1 MAEFS
6 IIRQYFQSLT
16 SQSLASQS
24 LTSPHTQDVGIG
36 DDCAVT
42 SLPQDMQLVSCVDTL
57 VAGRHFPLD
66 TSAHAIG
73 WKSVAVNLSDLAAM
87 GATAHSIL
95 LALSL
100 PNIED
105 AWLAEFSRGVAECC
119 KTYNVQLIGGD
130 TTQSPTLSIS
140 ITALGWIKTGQAIL
154 RSGAQVGDLIVVSGE
169 IGSAAYALRHPNSI
183 LQATLD
189 YPKPQLE
196 LGQSLVSFASSM
208 IDISDGLAQ
217 DLGHILHA
225 SQVGAR
231 LQLDQIPIADE
242 LAQLSVEQRFADVLA
257 GGDDYQLCFTIS
269 LDKFQRWQA
278 QHAENYVTPIT
289 VIGQIHQDMASHY
302 FYQNQKFTPKKSGYQ
317 HFA

>member
-16 SQSLASQS
+16 SQSLASTAS
-24 LTSPHTQDVGIG
+24 ADVGIG

-42 SLPQDMQLVSCVDTL
+42 TPPQGMQLVSCVDTL

-100 PNIED
+100 PKIED
-105 AWLAEFSRGVAECC
+105 AWLTEFSRGIAECC
-119 KTYNVQLIGGD
+119 KAYNVQLIGGD
-130 TTQSPTLSIS
+130 TTQSQTLTVS
-140 ITALGWIKTGQAIL
+140 ITALGWIQTGQAIL

-169 IGSAAYALRHPNSI
+169 IGSAAYALRHPNST

-189 YPKPQLE
+189 YPQPQLA
-196 LGQSLVSFASSM
+196 LGQSLVGFASSM

-217 DLGHILHA
+217 DLGHILSA
-225 SQVGAR
+225 SQVGAEI
-231 LQLDQIPIADE
+231 QVAQIPVADE
-242 LAQLSVEQRFADVLA
+242 LAQLTVEQHFNDVLA

-269 LDKFQRWQA
+269 PDHFQRWQA
-278 QHAENYVTPIT
+278 QYAQSGVTPVT
-289 VIGQIHQDMASHY
+289 VIGQIQQEMACHY
-302 FYQNQKFTPKKSGYQ
+302 FYQNQKITPKKSGYQ

>member
-16 SQSLASQS
+16 SQSLASTAS
-24 LTSPHTQDVGIG
+24 ADVGIG
-36 DDCAVT
+36 DDCAVST
-42 SLPQDMQLVSCVDTL
+42 VPQDMQLVSCVDTL
-57 VAGRHFPLD
+57 VAGRHFSLN

-119 KTYNVQLIGGD
+119 KVYNVQLIGGD
-130 TTQSPTLSIS
+130 TTQSPTLTIS

-154 RSGAQVGDLIVVSGE
+154 RSGAQVDDLIVVSGK
-169 IGSAAYALRHPNSI
+169 IGSAAYALRHPNSA

-196 LGQSLVSFASSM
+196 LGQSLVGFASSM

-217 DLGHILHA
+217 DLGHILSA
-225 SQVGAR
+225 SQVGATI
-231 LQLDQIPIADE
+231 QLEQIPIADE
-242 LAQLSVEQRFADVLA
+242 LAQLSVEQRFTDVLA

-269 LDKFQRWQA
+269 PEKFQRWQA
-278 QHAENYVTPIT
+278 QYAQNAMTPVT
-289 VIGQIHQDMASHY
+289 VIGQIQQEMACNY
-302 FYQNQKFTPKKSGYQ
+302 FYQKQKFTSEKSGYQ

>member
-16 SQSLASQS
+16 SQSL
-24 LTSPHTQDVGIG
+24 TSPHAQDVGIG

-42 SLPQDMQLVSCVDTL
+42 TPPQGMQLVSCVDTL
-57 VAGRHFPLD
+57 VAGRHFPLN

-100 PNIED
+100 PKIED
-105 AWLAEFSRGVAECC
+105 DWLAEFSRGVAECC

-130 TTQSPTLSIS
+130 TTQSPTLTVS
-140 ITALGWIKTGQAIL
+140 ITALGWIKTAQAIL

-169 IGSAAYALRHPNSI
+169 IGSAAYALRHPNSA

-189 YPKPQLE
+189 YPQPQLA
-196 LGQSLVSFASSM
+196 LGQSLVGFASSM

-217 DLGHILHA
+217 DLGHILSA
-225 SQVGAR
+225 S
-231 LQLDQIPIADE
+231 
-242 LAQLSVEQRFADVLA
+242 
-257 GGDDYQLCFTIS
+257 
-269 LDKFQRWQA
+269 
-278 QHAENYVTPIT
+278 N
-289 VIGQIHQDMASHY
+289 
-302 FYQNQKFTPKKSGYQ
+302 
-317 HFA
+317 

>member
-16 SQSLASQS
+16 SQSL
-24 LTSPHTQDVGIG
+24 TSPHAQDVGIG

-42 SLPQDMQLVSCVDTL
+42 TPPQGMQLVSCVDTL
-57 VAGRHFPLD
+57 VAGRHFPLN

-100 PNIED
+100 PKIED
-105 AWLAEFSRGVAECC
+105 DWLAEFSRGVADCC

-130 TTQSPTLSIS
+130 TTQSPTLTIS
-140 ITALGWIKTGQAIL
+140 ITALGWIKTAQAIL
-154 RSGAQVGDLIVVSGE
+154 RSGAKVGDLIVVSGE
-169 IGSAAYALRHPNSI
+169 IGSAAYALRHPSSA

-189 YPKPQLE
+189 YPQPQLA
-196 LGQSLVSFASSM
+196 LGHSLVGFASSM

-217 DLGHILHA
+217 DLGHILSA
-225 SQVGAR
+225 SQLGAVIR
-231 LQLDQIPIADE
+231 LDQMPIADE
-242 LAQLSVEQRFADVLA
+242 LAQLTVEQRFNDVLA

-269 LDKFQRWQA
+269 PDHFQRWQA
-278 QHAENYVTPIT
+278 QSAQSGVPPVT
-289 VIGQIHQDMASHY
+289 VIGQIQQEMACHY
-302 FYQNQKFTPKKSGYQ
+302 LYQNQKFTPKKTGYQ

>member
-16 SQSLASQS
+16 SQP
-24 LTSPHTQDVGIG
+24 LTSQHAQDVGIG
-36 DDCAVT
+36 DDCAVST
-42 SLPQDMQLVSCVDTL
+42 VPQEMQLVSCVDTL

-87 GATAHSIL
+87 GAEAHSIL

-100 PNIED
+100 PKIED
-105 AWLAEFSRGVAECC
+105 AWLAEFSRGVADCC
-119 KTYNVQLIGGD
+119 KIYNVQLIGGD
-130 TTQSPTLSIS
+130 TTQSPSLTIS
-140 ITALGWIKTGQAIL
+140 ITALGWIQTGQAIL

-169 IGSAAYALRHPNSI
+169 IGSAAYALRHPNST

-189 YPKPQLE
+189 YPQPQLA
-196 LGQSLVSFASSM
+196 LGQSLVGFASSM

-217 DLGHILHA
+217 DLGHILSA
-225 SQVGAR
+225 SQVGAEI
-231 LQLDQIPIADE
+231 QVAQIPVADE
-242 LAQLSVEQRFADVLA
+242 LAQLTVEQRFNDVLA

-269 LDKFQRWQA
+269 PDHFQRWQA
-278 QHAENYVTPIT
+278 QYAQSGVTPVT
-289 VIGQIHQDMASHY
+289 VIGQIQQEMACHY
-302 FYQNQKFTPKKSGYQ
+302 LYQNQKFTPIKTGYQ

>member
-16 SQSLASQS
+16 SQSLTSQ
-24 LTSPHTQDVGIG
+24 HAQDVGIG
-36 DDCAVT
+36 DDCAVST
-42 SLPQDMQLVSCVDTL
+42 VPQEMQLVSCVDTL

-87 GATAHSIL
+87 GAEAHSIL

-100 PNIED
+100 PKIED
-105 AWLAEFSRGVAECC
+105 AWLAEFSRGVADCC
-119 KTYNVQLIGGD
+119 KIYNVQLIGGD
-130 TTQSPTLSIS
+130 TTQSPTLTVS
-140 ITALGWIKTGQAIL
+140 ITALGWIKTAQAIL

-169 IGSAAYALRHPNSI
+169 IGSAAYALRHPNSA

-189 YPKPQLE
+189 YPQPQLA
-196 LGQSLVSFASSM
+196 LGQSLVGFASSM

-225 SQVGAR
+225 SQVGAEI
-231 LQLDQIPIADE
+231 QVAQIPVANE
-242 LAQLSVEQRFADVLA
+242 LAQLTAEQCFADVLA

-269 LDKFQRWQA
+269 PDHFERWQA
-278 QHAENYVTPIT
+278 QHAKNCVTPVT
-289 VIGQIHQDMASHY
+289 VIGQIQQDIACHY

>member
-16 SQSLASQS
+16 SQSL
-24 LTSPHTQDVGIG
+24 TSPHAQDVGIG

-42 SLPQDMQLVSCVDTL
+42 TPPQGMQLVSCVDTL
-57 VAGRHFPLD
+57 VAGRHFPLN

-100 PNIED
+100 PKIED
-105 AWLAEFSRGVAECC
+105 DWLAEFSRGVAECC

-130 TTQSPTLSIS
+130 TTQSPTLTVS
-140 ITALGWIKTGQAIL
+140 ITALGWIKTAQAIL

-169 IGSAAYALRHPNSI
+169 IGSAAYALRHPNSA

-189 YPKPQLE
+189 YPQPQLA
-196 LGQSLVSFASSM
+196 LGQSLVGFASSM

-225 SQVGAR
+225 SQVGAEI
-231 LQLDQIPIADE
+231 QVAQIPVANE
-242 LAQLSVEQRFADVLA
+242 LAQLTAEQCFADVLA

-269 LDKFQRWQA
+269 PDHFQRWQTQSA
-278 QHAENYVTPIT
+278 QSSVTPVT
-289 VIGQIHQDMASHY
+289 VIGQIQQDIACHY

>member
-16 SQSLASQS
+16 SQSL
-24 LTSPHTQDVGIG
+24 TSPHAQDVGIG
-36 DDCAVT
+36 DDCAVST
-42 SLPQDMQLVSCVDTL
+42 VPQEMQLVSCVDTL

-87 GATAHSIL
+87 GAEAHSIL

-100 PNIED
+100 PKIED
-105 AWLAEFSRGVAECC
+105 AWLAEFSRGVADCC
-119 KTYNVQLIGGD
+119 KIYNVQLIGGD
-130 TTQSPTLSIS
+130 TTQSPSLTIS

-154 RSGAQVGDLIVVSGE
+154 RSGAKVGDLIVVSGE
-169 IGSAAYALRHPNSI
+169 IGSAAYALRHPSSA

-189 YPKPQLE
+189 YPQPQLA
-196 LGQSLVSFASSM
+196 LGHSLVGFASSM

-217 DLGHILHA
+217 DLGHILSA
-225 SQVGAR
+225 SQLGAVIR
-231 LQLDQIPIADE
+231 LDQMPIADE
-242 LAQLSVEQRFADVLA
+242 LAQLTVEQRFNDVLA

-269 LDKFQRWQA
+269 PDHFQRWQA
-278 QHAENYVTPIT
+278 QYAQSGVTPVT
-289 VIGQIHQDMASHY
+289 VIGQIQQEMACHY
-302 FYQNQKFTPKKSGYQ
+302 LYQNQKFTPKKSGYQ

>member
-16 SQSLASQS
+16 SQS

-95 LALSL
+95 LALSI
-100 PNIED
+100 PRIED

-119 KTYNVQLIGGD
+119 KRYNVHLIGGD
-130 TTQSPTLSIS
+130 TTQSPTLTVS
-140 ITALGWIKTGQAIL
+140 ITALGWIQTGQAIL
-154 RSGAQVGDLIVVSGE
+154 RSGAQVGDMIVVSGE
-169 IGSAAYALRHPNSI
+169 IGSAAYALRHPNST
-183 LQATLD
+183 LQTTLD

-196 LGQSLVSFASSM
+196 LGLSLVSFASSM

-217 DLGHILHA
+217 DLGHILSA
-225 SQVGAR
+225 SQVGAEI
-231 LQLDQIPIADE
+231 QLEQIPIANE
-242 LAQLSVEQRFADVLA
+242 LVQLSVGQRFADALA

-269 LDKFQRWQA
+269 LEKFQRWQA
-278 QHAENYVTPIT
+278 QSTQRAMTPVT
-289 VIGQIHQDMASHY
+289 VIGQIQQDMGCHY
-302 FYQNQKFTPKKSGYQ
+302 FHQNQKFTPKESGYQ

>member
-16 SQSLASQS
+16 SQP
-24 LTSPHTQDVGIG
+24 LTSQHAQDVGIG
-36 DDCAVT
+36 DDCAVST
-42 SLPQDMQLVSCVDTL
+42 VPQEMQLVSCVDTL

-87 GATAHSIL
+87 GAEAHSIL

-100 PNIED
+100 PKIED
-105 AWLAEFSRGVAECC
+105 AWLAEFSRGVADCC

-130 TTQSPTLSIS
+130 TTQSPTLTIS

-154 RSGAQVGDLIVVSGE
+154 RSGAKVGDLIVVSGE
-169 IGSAAYALRHPNSI
+169 IGSAAYALRHPSSA

-189 YPKPQLE
+189 YPQPQLA
-196 LGQSLVSFASSM
+196 LGHSLVGFASSM

-217 DLGHILHA
+217 DLGHILSA
-225 SQVGAR
+225 SQLGAVIR
-231 LQLDQIPIADE
+231 LDQMPIADE
-242 LAQLSVEQRFADVLA
+242 LEQLTVEQRFNDVLA

-269 LDKFQRWQA
+269 PDNFQRWQA
-278 QHAENYVTPIT
+278 QSAQSGVPPVA
-289 VIGQIHQDMASHY
+289 VIGQIQQEMACHY
-302 FYQNQKFTPKKSGYQ
+302 CYQNQKFTPKKSGYQ

>member
-16 SQSLASQS
+16 SQS

-87 GATAHSIL
+87 GAEAHSIL

-100 PNIED
+100 PKIED
-105 AWLAEFSRGVAECC
+105 AWLAEFSRGVADCC
-119 KTYNVQLIGGD
+119 KKYNVQLIGGD
-130 TTQSPTLSIS
+130 TTQSPTLTIS
-140 ITALGWIKTGQAIL
+140 ITALGWIQTGQAIL

-169 IGSAAYALRHPNSI
+169 IGSAAYALRHPKST
-183 LQATLD
+183 LQTTLD
-189 YPKPQLE
+189 YPQPQLA
-196 LGQSLVSFASSM
+196 LGQSLVGFASSM

-217 DLGHILHA
+217 DLGHILSA
-225 SQVGAR
+225 SQVGAEI
-231 LQLDQIPIADE
+231 QLEQIPIANE
-242 LAQLSVEQRFADVLA
+242 LAQLSIDQRFADVLA

-269 LDKFQRWQA
+269 PDHFQRWQA
-278 QHAENYVTPIT
+278 QSAQRAMTPVTI
-289 VIGQIHQDMASHY
+289 IGQIQQDMACHY
-302 FYQNQKFTPKKSGYQ
+302 FYQNQKFTPKESGYQ

>member
-24 LTSPHTQDVGIG
+24 LTSQASADVGIG

-100 PNIED
+100 PKIED

-119 KTYNVQLIGGD
+119 KSYNVQLIGGD
-130 TTQSPTLSIS
+130 TTQSPTLTIS

-154 RSGAQVGDLIVVSGE
+154 RSGAQAGDLIVVSGE
-169 IGSAAYALRHPNSI
+169 IGSAAYALRHPNSA
-183 LQATLD
+183 LQLTLD
-189 YPKPQLE
+189 YPKPQLA
-196 LGQSLVSFASSM
+196 LGQSLVGFASSM

-217 DLGHILHA
+217 DLGHILSA
-225 SQVGAR
+225 SQVGAEI
-231 LQLDQIPIADE
+231 QLEQIPIANE
-242 LAQLSVEQRFADVLA
+242 LAQLSIDQRFADVLA

-269 LDKFQRWQA
+269 PDHFQRWQVQCA
-278 QHAENYVTPIT
+278 QSSVTPVT
-289 VIGQIHQDMASHY
+289 VIGQIQQDMTCHY
-302 FYQNQKFTPKKSGYQ
+302 FYQKQKFTPEKSGYQ